1 MNKYYCFP
9 GTTTFF
15 LITMLLIS
23 FAGCSKSYATREM
36 NNTFEASARQ
46 SETIVLAKC
55 TDNEVVGSE
64 NGMIFTVTTFN
75 VEKVIKGEVEED
87 KIQIRLP
94 GGQKGDTKIY
104 VPDRPE
110 FVEMEDVVL
119 FLEKKSENGYYII
132 QSLTEGVYRVYY
144 DESRDSRY
152 VISSDTEGMTVY
164 NSSTGKE
171 LSDRSKVELENFIY
185 SIERL
190 VRN

>member
-1 MNKYYCFP
+1 MNKYRCFP
-9 GTTTFF
+9 WTTTFS

-36 NNTFEASARQ
+36 NNTFETSARQ

-75 VEKVIKGEVEED
+75 VEKVIKGEVGED

-94 GGQKGDTKIY
+94 GGQKGDTKIN

-110 FVEMEDVVL
+110 FVEMEDVIL
-119 FLEKKSENGYYII
+119 FLEKKGKNGYYIV

-152 VISSDTEGMTVY
+152 VISSDAGGMTIY

-185 SIERL
+185 SIERI